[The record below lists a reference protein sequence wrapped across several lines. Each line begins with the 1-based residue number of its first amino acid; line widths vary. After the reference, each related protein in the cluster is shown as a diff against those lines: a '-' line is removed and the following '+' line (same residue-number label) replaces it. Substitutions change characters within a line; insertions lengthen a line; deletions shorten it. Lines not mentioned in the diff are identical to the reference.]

1 MEGVPD
7 ARHRAQIGGPI
18 PTRPGRRPFAMQDHR
33 AAFARRLNEAFDA
46 LGIPEKQKGRYTALS
61 KLFSVTPVAARD
73 WCEGSSYPS
82 LEKLVQIVQ
91 TVRRSAD
98 WLLFGRGGPEE
109 ELVRPE
115 WLGPSPPAGHRPG
128 ELAFDRAWLV
138 GVAGTSRVGL
148 VSIDSDAM
156 EPTFVRGE
164 VVLVDLTSNGISDSG
179 LYAFDFGSGD
189 PPAVRRV
196 LRRLDGSLDIL
207 CDNPAYRSQTVRVSS
222 HDGHVRDVASD
233 GAPVRVAG
241 RVAVH
246 LRTRPA

>member
-1 MEGVPD
+1 ME
-7 ARHRAQIGGPI
+7 
-18 PTRPGRRPFAMQDHR
+18 DHR
-33 AAFARRLNEAFDA
+33 AAFARRLNEAFDS

-73 WCEGSSYPS
+73 WCEGSNYPS
-82 LEKLVQIVQ
+82 LEKLLQIVQ

-109 ELVRPE
+109 ALVRPE
-115 WLGPSPPAGHRPG
+115 WLGPSPPGGTPPG
-128 ELAFDRAWLV
+128 ELAFDRAWLER
-138 GVAGTSRVGL
+138 VAGTSRVGL

-156 EPTFVRGE
+156 EPTLTRGE
-164 VVLVDLTSNGISDSG
+164 AVLVDLSSNAISDSG
-179 LYAFDFGSGD
+179 LYAFDFGTAD

-196 LRRLDGSLDIL
+196 LRRLDGALDIL
-207 CDNPAYRSQTVRVSS
+207 CDNPAYRSQTVRASNR
-222 HDGHVRDVASD
+222 DGFVRDIASD